1 MMKYDEFLEVVKTR
15 IQEEVSDAEVTIR
28 QIGKQSG
35 ESYVDIS
42 IRSGNVKAVV
52 ALSGQ
57 SVYGHYKA
65 PGVPEGLAL
74 DIIVAEANQAA
85 SSISN
90 TIKNGGYMIEDSA
103 FANNHYIDHISLPE
117 SIERIG
123 NRAFWCSNIKT
134 LVFPANL
141 LEIGDS
147 AFRGSEIVR
156 IELPSGVKRIQRG
169 AFLNCTELKKVSL
182 PEGLEEIGHNAFQWC
197 YNLEE
202 INIPSTVH
210 IFGKV
215 ILEDCKALKKLTC
228 FDNFVIEPDTFGKT
242 FPMGLIGSLE
252 TLEKNMTTAAYKKYV
267 LVDKVWSKLNHDT
280 QVDFFVKR
288 NTKGSMFGYSKCI
301 KVEDVDRLGE
311 SLLKKANGDDSNDL
325 SRALYNYIS
334 LFHEFSDNEVAIKV
348 FDALKNRKNTKKIIA
363 ELEQMNVFKSA
374 SGEESVSSSPK
385 TIDCLVSEDL
395 CYESMDS
402 LADSYCADMDD
413 FDIQSPIRTKLKK
426 TLVTIDDLS
435 FIVKFQSSQTLNREL
450 PKASAYKYDPF
461 HIINNKLYEERSEIE
476 EYQTLEG
483 QHITNKTDE
492 RQYITVK
499 TEAEC
504 IAPEILIKRLKF
516 FAKTVDCLQKEDVL
530 KAIIEMMPKK
540 KNGTLFLK
548 RIKQIAPVMIADS
561 EFGFKVLCAKAV
573 KDTEVEISL
582 RNYDFRKM
590 EEVLEFMK
598 SANEILGFIMKG

>member
-42 IRSGNVKAVV
+42 IRSGNEKAVV
-52 ALSGQ
+52 TLSGK
-57 SVYGHYKA
+57 SAYGHYKA

-74 DIIVAEANQAA
+74 DIIVAAANQAA
-85 SSISN
+85 SSIGN

-103 FANNHYIDHISLPE
+103 FANNNYIDHISLPKNVE
-117 SIERIG
+117 MIG

-147 AFRGSEIVR
+147 AFRGSSIES

-169 AFLNCTELKKVSL
+169 AFLNCLELKKVFL

-197 YNLEE
+197 YKLEE

-210 IFGKV
+210 KFGKV
-215 ILEDCKALKKLTC
+215 ILEDCKALTKLTC
-228 FDNFVIEPDTFGKT
+228 FDNFVIETDTFGKT

-252 TLEKNMTTAAYKKYV
+252 TLEKNMTTAAYQKYV
-267 LVDKVWSKLNHDT
+267 LADKVWSKLTPET
-280 QVDFFVKR
+280 QAAFFIKR
-288 NTKGSMFGYSKCI
+288 NTKGSLFGYSKCI
-301 KVEDVDRLGE
+301 KAEDADRLGE
-311 SLLKKANGDDSNDL
+311 SLLKKTRDEKPNDL
-325 SRALYNYIS
+325 NRALYNYIY
-334 LFHEFSDNEVAIKV
+334 LFHDFPGNEVVIRV
-348 FDALKNRKNTKKIIA
+348 FDTLKNRKNTKKFIS
-363 ELEQMNVFKSA
+363 ELEQMNVFISV
-374 SGEESVSSSPK
+374 SGEESVSPPPK
-385 TIDCLVSEDL
+385 TIDCLASEDL
-395 CYESMDS
+395 CYESMDT

-426 TLVTIDDLS
+426 TIVTLDDLS
-435 FIVKFQSSQTLNREL
+435 FIVKFQSSQTMNREL
-450 PKASAYKYDPF
+450 PKTSAYRYDPF
-461 HIINNKLYEERSEIE
+461 HIINKKLYEERSEIV
-476 EYQTLEG
+476 EYQTE
-483 QHITNKTDE
+483 E

-548 RIKQIAPVMIADS
+548 RIKKIAPVMIADS
-561 EFGFKVLCAKAV
+561 ELGFEVLCAKAV

-582 RNYDFRKM
+582 KYYVFGQM
-590 EEVLEFMK
+590 EEVLELLK
-598 SANEILGFIMKG
+598 TANEVLGIIMKG